1 MKLKIRIRKIKDNLY
16 LGSCPNLPGCH
27 VQASS
32 EEEAELYLKAAMQA
46 YMNSYKQRNEKL
58 PLK

>member
-1 MKLKIRIRKIKDNLY
+1 MKLKVRIKKIKDNLY
-16 LGSCPNLPGCH
+16 LASCPDLKGCH

-32 EEEAELYLKAAMQA
+32 EKEAEVYLKAAMQA
-46 YMNSYKQRNEKL
+46 YITSYKQRYEKL

>member
-16 LGSCPNLPGCH
+16 LASCPNLIGCH

-32 EEEAELYLKAAMQA
+32 ENEAEVLLKAAILA
-46 YMNSYKQRNEKL
+46 YQNSCKQRNEKL
-58 PLK
+58 PLR

>member
-1 MKLKIRIRKIKDNLY
+1 MKLKIRIKKIKDNLY
-16 LGSCPNLPGCH
+16 LASCPDLEGCH

-32 EEEAELYLKAAMQA
+32 EKEAEVYLKAAIQA
-46 YMNSYKQRNEKL
+46 YINSYKQRYEKL